1 MIYNLYYFLYKIYI
15 SKHTNLKTGHTN
27 FFVLGKDYFM
37 QILCLGDS
45 ITDCNH
51 LFEDFPLGNGY
62 VQLLA
67 EKLPCN
73 VQIKNHGIDGF
84 TVSRI
89 LENIQTHRIS
99 LHRNPIITLL
109 VGINDIG
116 LIMNTH
122 RTEEQKQQM
131 LKEFTVHYKEL
142 LKLLTADAQQVIL
155 MEPFI
160 FPCPAEYQNWIPYVS
175 AMSQK
180 IRSLSFQFSLPFLPL
195 QDYLNK
201 EASVRGF
208 PAVTTDGIHLT
219 ALGHRLLAERLYPLL
234 SV

>member
-1 MIYNLYYFLYKIYI
+1 M
-15 SKHTNLKTGHTN
+15 H
-27 FFVLGKDYFM
+27 
-37 QILCLGDS
+37 ILCLGDS

-67 EKLPCN
+67 EKLPYN

-142 LKLLTADAQQVIL
+142 LELLTADAQQVIL
-155 MEPFI
+155 M
-160 FPCPAEYQNWIPYVS
+160 
-175 AMSQK
+175 
-180 IRSLSFQFSLPFLPL
+180 
-195 QDYLNK
+195 
-201 EASVRGF
+201 
-208 PAVTTDGIHLT
+208 
-219 ALGHRLLAERLYPLL
+219 
-234 SV
+234 

>member
-1 MIYNLYYFLYKIYI
+1 MNFYYFVKIILFIMHFNKNRCIFIDLTVTRWYYFIYFLYKIYI

-122 RTEEQKQQM
+122 RT
-131 LKEFTVHYKEL
+131 
-142 LKLLTADAQQVIL
+142 
-155 MEPFI
+155 
-160 FPCPAEYQNWIPYVS
+160 
-175 AMSQK
+175 
-180 IRSLSFQFSLPFLPL
+180 
-195 QDYLNK
+195 
-201 EASVRGF
+201 
-208 PAVTTDGIHLT
+208 
-219 ALGHRLLAERLYPLL
+219 
-234 SV
+234 

>member
-1 MIYNLYYFLYKIYI
+1 M
-15 SKHTNLKTGHTN
+15 H
-27 FFVLGKDYFM
+27 
-37 QILCLGDS
+37 ILCLGDS

-99 LHRNPIITLL
+99 LHRNPVVTLL

-131 LKEFTVHYKEL
+131 LKEFTVHYNEL
-142 LKLLTADAQQVIL
+142 LQLLTADAQQVIL

-160 FPCPAEYQNWIPYVS
+160 FPCPAEYQNWFPYVQ
-175 AMSQK
+175 AMSQN
-180 IRSLSFQFSLPFLPL
+180 IRRLSCQFSLSFLPL
-195 QDYLNK
+195 HDYLNK
-201 EASVRGF
+201 EASVRGL
-208 PAVTTDGIHLT
+208 PAITTDGIHLT
-219 ALGHRLLAERLYPLL
+219 ALGHSLLAERLYPLL
-234 SV
+234 NL